1 MIRKLALITP
11 WPDQRTGIADYAYDL
26 AHGLAGVGIELD
38 VFTTCTQPS
47 STIRG
52 VRIQDLDKFPGTFA
66 YDQVVYQMG
75 NCSSFH
81 GEQLPVLFEN
91 PGVVHL
97 HDPALH
103 HLIAYF
109 LYRDD
114 TQDYYRVLR
123 AWYGSQVA
131 ERVQTYNELN
141 NQGFWDSPYVSEV
154 PFFDPVLEHATGC
167 IVHSSY
173 AQQAVHKRVPNL
185 YTRQVRQA
193 YRNMHPPAQYND
205 GDVLQLGAFGMVQ
218 PHKHVDVIIEA
229 VKQCNAEGKRVHL
242 HVAGALEGNSKDLP
256 ELVQSLEIEND
267 ITFHGRLSEEDFL
280 LWMSKVDI
288 CVSLRFPT
296 MGETSAVVSRALQLG
311 LPTIVNNVG
320 WYAEL
325 PPCVTKLPVDRN
337 EMLAGLVKQFR
348 QVSTNREQ
356 LAQWRA
362 QCRRYAQTSCSF
374 EQAIQDYVRTLA
386 SFRTT
391 AMAA

>member
-26 AHGLAGVGIELD
+26 AHGLAHAGIELD
-38 VFTTCTQPS
+38 VFTTCTKPS
-47 STIRG
+47 RTISG
-52 VRIQDLDKFPGTFA
+52 VKIQDLDKFPGNYP

-123 AWYGSQVA
+123 AWYGSQIA

-141 NQGFWDSPYVSEV
+141 NQGFWDSPYVNEV

-167 IVHSSY
+167 IVHSRY
-173 AQQAVHKRVPNL
+173 AQQAVQKRVPSL
-185 YTRQVRQA
+185 HTRQVRQA
-193 YRNMHPPAQYND
+193 YLNMHPPAQYNN
-205 GDVLQLGAFGMVQ
+205 GEVLQLGAFGMVQ
-218 PHKHVDVIIEA
+218 PHKHVDVIAEA
-229 VKQCNAEGKRVHL
+229 VKACNAEGKRVHL
-242 HVAGALEGNSKDLP
+242 HIAGALEGGSKDLP
-256 ELVQSLEIEND
+256 EYVESLGITND
-267 ITFHGRLSEEDFL
+267 ITFHGRLSEDQFL
-280 LWMSKVDI
+280 AWMNQVDI

-325 PPCVTKLPVDRN
+325 PPCVDKLPIER
-337 EMLAGLVKQFR
+337 EGMLSGLIHRFN
-348 QVSTNREQ
+348 QVSTSREQ
-356 LAQWRA
+356 LNQWRA
-362 QCRRYAQTSCSF
+362 QCRVYAETSCSF
-374 EQAIQDYVRTLA
+374 EQAIQDYVRTL
-386 SFRTT
+386 SCFRTS